1 MLKKEDL
8 KQVEGLK
15 DLPEETLELVAK
27 LSANDE
33 EQTMKKRIGEIYR
46 DIDKDFQEL
55 TGIEKP
61 GTEKTYKFWPAK
73 LKEAIESQGGEAGE
87 LKKKLE
93 SYEAKIKDLEEK
105 VKAAKGDTS
114 ALDAA
119 KAQLK
124 AEREAKA
131 ELKAKLEETEK
142 GMEEFKFNTRVMQHV
157 NKAVAKFE
165 DKFVDSIPEDL
176 RPKIM
181 KMAVDELLSK
191 KKEIVETD
199 KGERL
204 EFYDGEKRINN
215 KDTFEPASVEDL
227 LGKFLGGSIK
237 KDDEGGKGGA
247 GTGGAGG
254 SGGKLS
260 KINLQDARNKQE
272 AYQAIDKMLTAQNLV
287 KGSKEYQA
295 KMDEYWKTEAVQSL
309 PFE

>member
-27 LSANDE
+27 LSENDE

-61 GTEKTYKFWPAK
+61 GSEKTYKFWPAK
-73 LKEAIESQGGEAGE
+73 LKEAIEGQGGESKE
-87 LKKKLE
+87 LKQKLGE
-93 SYEAKIKDLEEK
+93 YEVKIKDLEEK
-105 VKAAKGDTS
+105 VKTAKGDTS
-114 ALDAA
+114 ALDAL

-124 AEREAKA
+124 AERDAKKD
-131 ELKAKLEETEK
+131 LQGKLEETEK
-142 GMEEFKFNTRVMQHV
+142 GLEEFKFNTRVMQHV
-157 NKAVAKFE
+157 NKAVAKYE
-165 DKFVDSIPEDL
+165 HKFVDSIPEDL

-181 KMAVDELLSK
+181 KMAVEELLSK
-191 KKEIVETD
+191 KKELVETD
-199 KGERL
+199 QGERL
-204 EFYDGEKRINN
+204 EFYDGDKRINN

-237 KDDEGGKGGA
+237 TGEEAGKGGA

-254 SGGKLS
+254 KIT

-295 KMDEYWKTEAVQSL
+295 KMNEYWQTEAVQSL